1 MAAHGIVSSLAGLY
15 GGVNFTQP
23 NTNIGKPS
31 NIVNKVDDIAGKGK
45 GSRKDNTTGKVNQ
58 VKPQVLDPIYANDTW
73 KPIKRF
79 ELVQKDG
86 VWYTV
91 GNNGTMFRARG
102 TYDYVTINGKIY
114 VSKTSSPGQDVGH
127 FDISRGAKQVD
138 YAGSVQ
144 FGWNSGTRGVLKGF
158 DNSSG
163 HYKPSANDAHQS
175 GFPLDK
181 FKGIYDVK

>member
-1 MAAHGIVSSLAGLY
+1 
-15 GGVNFTQP
+15 
-23 NTNIGKPS
+23 
-31 NIVNKVDDIAGKGK
+31 
-45 GSRKDNTTGKVNQ
+45 
-58 VKPQVLDPIYANDTW
+58 
-73 KPIKRF
+73 
-79 ELVQKDG
+79 
-86 VWYTV
+86 
-91 GNNGTMFRARG
+91 MFRARG

-138 YAGSVQ
+138 YTGSVQ